1 MKMNRILAFLLAVML
16 CFTAVACGSEEK
28 TDDNSSTAGNSSEI
42 KNDNTDSQQTNENSK
57 GEESENDK
65 TESSVSSN
73 ASNQNTSSGK
83 DNGNKDNVSK
93 NSLDFGG
100 KTVTFIY
107 EYQPSNEYGIDPSRD
122 LELDRIKELNKKYN
136 VKIVMK
142 KGAANYNEA
151 IVSSIAAGAPI
162 GNVIRINGNK
172 NYDFIKAGLCA
183 DLTAAMKSTGI
194 DMKASHYNQR
204 VNKYYNV
211 NGKQYVASVIIP
223 QEPDAYELW
232 FYNKDVLAEL
242 GYKSDYIQGL
252 YKKGNWTWAEATK
265 LFAAATKKSANGT
278 ITRYALGDSM
288 AYRLVTTLAL
298 SNNGKIGGVNSKGA
312 PTVNLGSKNVRAAMQ
327 QVYEWGAV
335 KKYIAPT
342 QGDETYTKFKKGEL
356 FMCAAPAGQAKQF
369 YNSGVN
375 FGVIY
380 APKGP
385 NGKKNIAPVNAG
397 NAFMIP
403 VTYQK
408 DAAKYLML
416 LDELYAPY
424 KDISREEIL
433 KNDAISYFSDVDSW
447 NVYKESTL
455 NESVRV
461 NDDFTVYN
469 LEWVKPEFG
478 TVCLNLVKGT
488 ATPGVVVEK
497 YNDQYQALL
506 NDLFKGYSLT
516 GIK

>member
-1 MKMNRILAFLLAVML
+1 MKMKRILAFLLAVML

-28 TDDNSSTAGNSSEI
+28 SGDSSAATDGTVDT
-42 KNDNTDSQQTNENSK
+42 ENGEDESDKATEGSKDESK
-57 GEESENDK
+57 GDK
-65 TESSVSSN
+65 TESGASSN
-73 ASNQNTSSGK
+73 ASNSNTSSGK
-83 DNGNKDNVSK
+83 DNGSSVNKSNL
-93 NSLDFGG
+93 NFGG

-151 IVSSIAAGAPI
+151 IVSSIAAGSPI

-183 DLTAAMKSTGI
+183 DLTSAMKSTGI
-194 DMKASHYNQR
+194 NMTASHYNQR

-211 NGKQYVASVIIP
+211 NGKQYVASLIIP

-232 FYNKDVLAEL
+232 FYNKDVLSEL
-242 GYKSDYIQGL
+242 GYKSDYIQSL

-288 AYRLVTTLAL
+288 AFRLVTTLAL

-312 PTVNLGSKNVRAAMQ
+312 PTVNLGSANVRAAMQ
-327 QVYEWGAV
+327 QVYDWGAV
-335 KKYIAPT
+335 NKYIAPT

-385 NGKKNIAPVNAG
+385 NGKKNVAPVNAG

-408 DAAKYLML
+408 DADKYLML
-416 LDELYAPY
+416 LDALYAPY
-424 KDISREEIL
+424 KDITREEIL

-506 NDLFKGYSLT
+506 NDLFKGYALT